1 MTILG
6 PSRLLS
12 LPAQAREPG
21 SASAAPANAPRRSSS
36 RLENP
41 SLTIADTRMQAE
53 GQANRTRVDMSEEE
67 ILERL
72 ARIESQLDDLSLEPP
87 MSGQIEVRLAEIE
100 RRLDSIEK
108 TLDEGLDYV
117 I

>member
-1 MTILG
+1 
-6 PSRLLS
+6 
-12 LPAQAREPG
+12 
-21 SASAAPANAPRRSSS
+21 
-36 RLENP
+36 
-41 SLTIADTRMQAE
+41 
-53 GQANRTRVDMSEEE
+53 MSEEE

-87 MSGQIEVRLAEIE
+87 LSGQIEVRLAEIE

>member
-1 MTILG
+1 
-6 PSRLLS
+6 
-12 LPAQAREPG
+12 
-21 SASAAPANAPRRSSS
+21 
-36 RLENP
+36 
-41 SLTIADTRMQAE
+41 
-53 GQANRTRVDMSEEE
+53 MSEEE

-72 ARIESQLDDLSLEPP
+72 ARIESQLDDLSLESP
-87 MSGQIEVRLAEIE
+87 MSSEIEVRLAEIE